1 MSVLGYKLMKG
12 SKKGQA
18 IACLE
23 RCTTCKV
30 STSIAFCDWQSW
42 KCRFNSAEQ
51 IQCLTKQSKDGKG
64 FDGTFRKARY
74 QHNRL
79 CDD

>member
-1 MSVLGYKLMKG
+1 MSVLGYKMMKG

-23 RCTTCKV
+23 KCTTCKI
-30 STSIAFCDWQSW
+30 SLAFCDWQSW

-51 IQCLTKQSKDGKG
+51 SQCLTKQSEDG
-64 FDGTFRKARY
+64 
-74 QHNRL
+74 
-79 CDD
+79 